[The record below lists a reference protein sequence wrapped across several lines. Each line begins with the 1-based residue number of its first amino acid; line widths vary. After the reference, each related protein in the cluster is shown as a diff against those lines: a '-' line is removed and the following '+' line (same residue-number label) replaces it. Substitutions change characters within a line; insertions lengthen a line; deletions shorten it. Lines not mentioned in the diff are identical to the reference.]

1 MQYQPKVHD
10 LACAPVEECCVL
22 RFSCYY
28 AGSPTAPVSLCR
40 KGITTYFLPGT
51 STPAPQCAESAYNAD
66 TCAKHLLFLAQ
77 VRPQLP
83 EPDIIRESARLCQLP
98 AENGLGIASAQAQA
112 HKKRGRSDVA
122 QLSRSVHANVL
133 TQ

>member
-1 MQYQPKVHD
+1 MN
-10 LACAPVEECCVL
+10 
-22 RFSCYY
+22 
-28 AGSPTAPVSLCR
+28 
-40 KGITTYFLPGT
+40 TYFLPGT

-66 TCAKHLLFLAQ
+66 TCATHLLFLAQ
-77 VRPQLP
+77 VRPQLS
-83 EPDIIRESARLCQLP
+83 EPDIIRESAHLCQLP

-122 QLSRSVHANVL
+122 QVSRSVHANLL